1 MKVIYLGTPDF
12 AIPALQRLH
21 QSSHEIAAVVTG
33 LDQPAGRGRQT
44 NSPPVKQHALKLGY
58 PVLQPARLGEPA
70 FLEQVAAF
78 AVDLLVVVAF
88 RILPKSLLDIV
99 PKGAINLHPSL
110 LPKYRGAAPIQRC
123 LLNGDSMT
131 GITTIVLT
139 NRIDAGNILL
149 QREEPIAPQDDFGSL
164 SERLAHKGAQL
175 LVESI
180 DGLERGAIQSRPQ
193 AEASSQ
199 PPTAAPK
206 IKPDDLLINWH
217 TAADRI
223 VNQVR
228 AFSPAP
234 GAFTRLE
241 GQRLKIFDARIGT
254 GSGAPGVVLDT
265 SGGRLEIATGSGSL
279 QVAAVQ
285 LEGRRRLAVEDFLR
299 GRPLAVGQL
308 LE

>member
-21 QSSHEIAAVVTG
+21 QSSHQLVAVVTG
-33 LDQPAGRGRQT
+33 LDKPAGRGRKT
-44 NSPPVKQHALKLGY
+44 KSPPVKHQARELGY
-58 PVLQPARLGEPA
+58 PVLQPARLREPA

-88 RILPKSLLDIV
+88 RILPDSLLEII
-99 PKGAINLHPSL
+99 PRGAINLHPSL
-110 LPKYRGAAPIQRC
+110 LPKYRGAAPIQHC
-123 LLNGDSMT
+123 LLNGEKVT

-164 SERLAHKGAQL
+164 SERLARKGAQL
-175 LVESI
+175 LVESL
-180 DGLERGAIQSRPQ
+180 DGLERGTIQPKPQ
-193 AEASSQ
+193 TEAPNQ

-206 IKPDDLLINWH
+206 IKPDDLVINWH
-217 TAADRI
+217 APATRI

-234 GAFTRLE
+234 GAFTSLE
-241 GQRLKIFDARIGT
+241 GQRLKIFNARIAS

-265 SGGRLEIATGSGSL
+265 NGGRLEIATGKGSL

-285 LEGRRRLAVEDFLR
+285 LEGRRRLSVMDFLR
-299 GRPLAVGQL
+299 GRQLAVGQL

>member
-1 MKVIYLGTPDF
+1 MKVVYLGTPDF

-21 QSSHEIAAVVTG
+21 QSSHQVVAVVTG
-33 LDQPAGRGRQT
+33 LDKRSGRGRKVQ
-44 NSPPVKQHALKLGY
+44 SPPVKHQARDLGY
-58 PVLQPARLGEPA
+58 PVLQPTSLREPA

-78 AVDLLVVVAF
+78 AADLLVVVAF
-88 RILPKSLLDIV
+88 RILPDSLLEII

-110 LPKYRGAAPIQRC
+110 LPQYRGAAPIQRC
-123 LLNGDSMT
+123 LLNGETVT

-164 SERLAHKGAQL
+164 SGRLARKGAQL
-175 LVESI
+175 VVDSV
-180 DGLERGAIQSRPQ
+180 DGLERGTLQSRPQ
-193 AEASSQ
+193 TEAPNQ

-206 IKPDDLLINWH
+206 IKPGDLLINWH
-217 TAADRI
+217 TPAAGI

-241 GQRLKIFDARIGT
+241 GQRLKIFDACIAS
-254 GSGAPGVVLDT
+254 GSGAPGIVLDT
-265 SGGRLEIATGSGSL
+265 SGGFIEIAAGSGSL

-285 LEGRRRLAVEDFLR
+285 LEGRQRLSVKDFLR
-299 GRPLAVGQL
+299 GRHLAAGQL

>member
-21 QSSHEIAAVVTG
+21 QSSHQVVAVVTG
-33 LDQPAGRGRQT
+33 LDQPAGRGRKAK
-44 NSPPVKQHALKLGY
+44 SPPVKHQAQELGY
-58 PVLQPARLGEPA
+58 PVLQPAGLREPA

-88 RILPKSLLDIV
+88 RILPDSLLEII

-110 LPKYRGAAPIQRC
+110 LPQYRGAAPIQRC
-123 LLNGDSMT
+123 LLNGEKLT

-164 SERLAHKGAQL
+164 SERLAHTGAQL

-180 DGLERGAIQSRPQ
+180 DGLERGTLQSRPQ
-193 AEASSQ
+193 AEASNQ

-217 TAADRI
+217 TPATKI

-234 GAFTRLE
+234 GAFTRMG
-241 GQRLKIFDARIGT
+241 GQRLKIFDARAGS

-265 SGGRLEIATGSGSL
+265 SGGYLEIATGEGSL

-285 LEGRRRLAVEDFLR
+285 LEGRRRLSVKDFLR